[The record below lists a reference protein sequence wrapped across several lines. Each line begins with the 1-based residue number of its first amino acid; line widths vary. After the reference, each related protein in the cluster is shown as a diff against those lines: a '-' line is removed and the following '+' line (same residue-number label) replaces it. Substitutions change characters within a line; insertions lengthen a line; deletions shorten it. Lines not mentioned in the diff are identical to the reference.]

1 MPDDD
6 TGEDDFSLTGNIEA
20 DYDSID
26 IKNPELFS
34 LLEAFYNQYNVFM
47 DTLEEEDEDV
57 GNSIEVYDTF
67 KRLYEKLLNNAYIG
81 SSSFLENED
90 IDPASLNKFIE
101 NVFNDVYQHI
111 KKHEEDGVSEAEMM
125 ALVLPEEFGYSTEME
140 GNPNAEGYRAKRMH
154 DASEKAKETL
164 ELYKTN
170 PLFKKKYEALQAA
183 ARKRYL
189 KMKADPEKWKLHQ
202 AKRQAWYQETQKDK
216 DKYDSI
222 LAREKSRQTELRK
235 KMKEDPELYVQYRD
249 KIRSAVQETR
259 KKRVVDIEQLAIV
272 YKANAAKIG
281 LLPDNDPEKSKL
293 INENKKLQQKMT
305 AIAKVLAATEQSSFH
320 VSREK
325 EIEDRKVRRDS
336 GTLDGVNLSLKQKT
350 QSAKSEIKKKLLKSV
365 DKHPE
370 IIEIRLKITAAFA
383 LFKESPTEENK
394 ENLKR
399 LEAIAKNMADTLV
412 NVNPIFIKASEDI
425 NQIENFRKMVE
436 KVVKQESL
444 PFSIEELISMG
455 EKLIVNF
462 NKEKEYK
469 SPLNALQVVLDS
481 LRNQ

>member
-1 MPDDD
+1 
-6 TGEDDFSLTGNIEA
+6 
-20 DYDSID
+20 
-26 IKNPELFS
+26 
-34 LLEAFYNQYNVFM
+34 
-47 DTLEEEDEDV
+47 
-57 GNSIEVYDTF
+57 
-67 KRLYEKLLNNAYIG
+67 
-81 SSSFLENED
+81 
-90 IDPASLNKFIE
+90 
-101 NVFNDVYQHI
+101 
-111 KKHEEDGVSEAEMM
+111 
-125 ALVLPEEFGYSTEME
+125 
-140 GNPNAEGYRAKRMH
+140 
-154 DASEKAKETL
+154 
-164 ELYKTN
+164 
-170 PLFKKKYEALQAA
+170 
-183 ARKRYL
+183 
-189 KMKADPEKWKLHQ
+189 LHQ